1 MLFNGDMQFC
11 FVIRLTLTCT
21 KYNARKLTSR
31 GSFNIEL
38 NTIYYFTYVNI
49 DNNFEVINRNINRGR
64 YYNECHKD

>member
-11 FVIRLTLTCT
+11 FVIRLTLTCM

-38 NTIYYFTYVNI
+38 NTIYYFTYV
-49 DNNFEVINRNINRGR
+49 RKHRQQL
-64 YYNECHKD
+64 